1 MILLGFSTEQPRD
14 PLASRKDASRV
25 TSGLA
30 ALEAGLILVL
40 TFLLSVSCLAATPN
54 GVSVSSGVA
63 SLPTAEAGLDW
74 LDPLTGSVVA
84 TLDPASPWLPSVGS
98 PSVIQARASTGMGGR
113 PHLQVTDVLPEFW
126 AQPSVWN
133 SFAKG
138 PEGYAGQELERSP
151 NDWAGRP
158 FTDRRA
164 TAYDPGLLSR
174 TLSNPTEPLG
184 LHSIRATII
193 NGFLVISW
201 NGRAGW
207 LYTLESTPTLSKAF
221 RPGNQW
227 VAKADGIQSLP
238 LNLAVGSTFF
248 RMIETAP

>member
-1 MILLGFSTEQPRD
+1 M
-14 PLASRKDASRV
+14 SRPPHEPVRPNRAAQANF
-25 TSGLA
+25 GLA
-30 ALEAGLILVL
+30 ALRIGLTL
-40 TFLLSVSCLAATPN
+40 TLSAFLSVSCLAAAPN
-54 GVSVSSGVA
+54 GVIASSGVA
-63 SLPTAEAGLDW
+63 SLPTSEGGLDW

-98 PSVIQARASTGMGGR
+98 PSVIQARASTGVGGR
-113 PHLQVTDVLPEFW
+113 PNLRVTEILPEFW

-133 SFAKG
+133 RFAKG
-138 PEGYAGQELERSP
+138 PSGYAGQELERSP
-151 NDWAGRP
+151 DDWAGRP

-164 TAYDPGLLSR
+164 SAYDPGLLSR

-184 LHSIRATII
+184 LRSIRATII

-207 LYTLESTPTLSKAF
+207 LYTLESTRSLSKAF
-221 RPGNQW
+221 LPGNQW

-238 LNLAVGSTFF
+238 LDLAVGSTFF